1 MILHQPVLS
10 SVVVKYL
17 LSDGRKTFIDCT
29 LGGGGHTIAL
39 LQAAEY
45 PIHIYGIDMDNEA
58 LKHAKERLTAYS
70 CITYIQGNFAN
81 LDYLMAKH
89 GIDEVDGII
98 SDFGQ
103 SYDQI
108 EDSQRGFAFKYD
120 GPLDMR
126 YNAQEGPTAADI
138 INEYTKQELTSLI
151 YRNSQERQASKIA
164 AAIVKERPLYTTG
177 QLADLIRRSSHR
189 SFVEKTLARVFMAL
203 RVEVNSELKAID
215 KLLPISLRLL
225 KSGGRAVFISYD
237 SNQDSRVKNF
247 LKMKSRECECPPRLP
262 VCVCG
267 LKPELKILTRRVVKP
282 DLFEIKENP
291 RSSSARLRAAE
302 KIPLNNG

>member
-10 SVVVKYL
+10 SVVVKFL

-39 LQAAEY
+39 LQAAKY
-45 PIHIYGIDMDNEA
+45 PIRIYGVDMDNEA
-58 LKHAKERLTAYS
+58 LDKAKERLADYKN
-70 CITYIQGNFAN
+70 ITFIHGDFAS
-81 LDYLMAKH
+81 LDVMIAKH
-89 GIDEVDGII
+89 GIDEVDGILA
-98 SDFGQ
+98 DFGQ
-103 SYDQI
+103 SFDQI
-108 EDSQRGFAFKYD
+108 EDGQRGFAFKYD

-126 YNAQEGPTAADI
+126 YNTQEMPTAADI
-138 INEYTKQELTSLI
+138 VNSYTKQELTNLI
-151 YRNSQERQASKIA
+151 YHNSQERQASKIA
-164 AAIVKERPLYTTG
+164 ASIVRERPLHTTG

-215 KLLPISLRLL
+215 NLLPISHKLLR
-225 KSGGRAVFISYD
+225 SGGRAVFISYD

-247 LKMKSRECECPPRLP
+247 FRMKSRKCECPSKLP

-267 LKPELKILTRRVVKP
+267 LKPELKILTHRVVKP
-282 DLFEIKENP
+282 DLAEIEDNP
-291 RSSSARLRAAE
+291 RSRSARLRAAE
-302 KIPLNNG
+302 KIQ